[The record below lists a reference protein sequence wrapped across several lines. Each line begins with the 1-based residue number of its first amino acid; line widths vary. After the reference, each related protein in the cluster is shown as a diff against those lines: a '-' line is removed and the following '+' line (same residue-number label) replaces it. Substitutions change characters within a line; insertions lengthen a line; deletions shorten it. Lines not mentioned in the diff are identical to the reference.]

1 MASHTKKLKISETP
15 LELVERIKTTFLDT
29 SQVSRITG
37 FSKKQLDN
45 LTYSGVVKSDYYFM
59 GDKSYYSY
67 NSLIEL
73 FLVKRFKE
81 YKQPLTTL
89 KHARKTLE
97 KLGKSTISIV
107 SKQVVFCDGQLFLVD
122 RTKLGC
128 LIISLSKKH
137 SGQLNLNVIGFEEIE
152 NEVNESLEKNHINID
167 FKNKNKYSYV

>member
-1 MASHTKKLKISETP
+1 MSYEDI
-15 LELVERIKTTFLDT
+15 
-29 SQVSRITG
+29 
-37 FSKKQLDN
+37 
-45 LTYSGVVKSDYYFM
+45 VKSDYYFK
-59 GDKSYYSY
+59 GGKSYYSY

-89 KHARKTLE
+89 KYARKTLE
-97 KLGKSTISIV
+97 RLGKSTISIV
-107 SKQVVFCDGQLFLVD
+107 SKQVVFCDGKLFLVD
-122 RTKLGC
+122 RDKLGT

-152 NEVNESLEKNHINID
+152 NEVNQALTDNHINID